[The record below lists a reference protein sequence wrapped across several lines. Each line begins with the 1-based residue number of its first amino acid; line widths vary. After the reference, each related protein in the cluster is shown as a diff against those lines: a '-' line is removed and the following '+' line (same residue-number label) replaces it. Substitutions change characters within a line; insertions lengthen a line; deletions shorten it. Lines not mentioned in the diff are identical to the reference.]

1 MYLFKKYLLLVEKI
15 SPQEVVNRLKNGENI
30 EILGYDGD
38 LVIVDKVKGVMKGE
52 FTQEDLSEL
61 KKRKPR
67 GKPTE
72 EQLRLAAELGM
83 RLIEKKRMFK
93 VIFGPREVTVRTG
106 NGFIRITEKDVRL
119 AGYKNLEEDPVNFL
133 IDVLRRYGEVKLLKP
148 LK

>member
-1 MYLFKKYLLLVEKI
+1 MEKI

-38 LVIVDKVKGVMKGE
+38 LVIVDKVKGVVKGE

>member
-1 MYLFKKYLLLVEKI
+1 MEKI

-38 LVIVDKVKGVMKGE
+38 LVIVDKIKGVVKGE

>member
-38 LVIVDKVKGVMKGE
+38 LVIVDKIKGVVKGE

>member
-38 LVIVDKVKGVMKGE
+38 LVVVDKVKGVVKGE

>member
-38 LVIVDKVKGVMKGE
+38 LVVVDKVKGVMKGE

>member
-1 MYLFKKYLLLVEKI
+1 MEKI

>member
-38 LVIVDKVKGVMKGE
+38 LVIVDKVKGVVKGE

-133 IDVLRRYGEVKLLKP
+133 SDVLRRYGEVKLLKP

>member
-1 MYLFKKYLLLVEKI
+1 MEKI

-38 LVIVDKVKGVMKGE
+38 LVIVDKIKGVMKGE

>member
-1 MYLFKKYLLLVEKI
+1 
-15 SPQEVVNRLKNGENI
+15 
-30 EILGYDGD
+30 
-38 LVIVDKVKGVMKGE
+38 
-52 FTQEDLSEL
+52 
-61 KKRKPR
+61 
-67 GKPTE
+67 
-72 EQLRLAAELGM
+72 M

>member
-1 MYLFKKYLLLVEKI
+1 MEKI

-38 LVIVDKVKGVMKGE
+38 LVVVDKVKGVMKGE

>member
-1 MYLFKKYLLLVEKI
+1 MEKI

-38 LVIVDKVKGVMKGE
+38 LVVVDKVKGVVKGE

>member
-38 LVIVDKVKGVMKGE
+38 LVIVDKVKGVVKGE

>member
-38 LVIVDKVKGVMKGE
+38 LVIVDKVKGVVKGE

-119 AGYKNLEEDPVNFL
+119 AGYKNLEEDPVSFL